1 MTILKLLVVALV
13 LLVVGLWGTTLV
25 MSRRVEAQFPPI
37 GKFVTVN
44 GNRIHY
50 IEVEAGAD
58 ADLPVL
64 LFLHGA
70 SGNARELMGA
80 FAGPLKGRARMI
92 FVDRPGAGYSDR
104 KGDDDRLPETQAEYF
119 SGLLKALKI
128 DRAIIIGHS
137 LGGGMAAALALAHP
151 EQVAGLVF
159 ISAASH
165 PWPGGDV
172 DWTYD
177 VANIPVV
184 GWLFAQLI
192 VAPAGSLKYN
202 GALKHVFMPD
212 KVPAD
217 YGALS
222 GTRLV
227 LRPANFLANA
237 RDVGSFWESTKRLS
251 PRYPSIT
258 APTVIISGD
267 EDEIVLEHVHSDGL
281 HRDIKGSRLVW
292 LKGAGHMPSYTR
304 TGEIIAEIE
313 RLADEIRTRS
323 N

>member
-1 MTILKLLVVALV
+1 MTILKIFAVALV
-13 LLVVGLWGTTLV
+13 MLVVGLWVTTLV
-25 MSRRVEAQFPPI
+25 ISRRIEAQFPPI

-44 GNRIHY
+44 GSRLHY
-50 IEVEAGAD
+50 VEVEPGAD

-80 FAGPLKGRARMI
+80 FAEPLKGRARMI

-104 KGDDDRLPETQAEYF
+104 GKDADRMPETQADYF
-119 SGLLKALKI
+119 SGLLRQLGIEK
-128 DRAIIIGHS
+128 AIIVGHS
-137 LGGGMAAALALAHP
+137 LGGGMAAAFALRHP
-151 EQVAGLVF
+151 GQVAGLVF
-159 ISAASH
+159 IAAATH
-165 PWPGGDV
+165 PWPGGDI

-184 GWLFAQLI
+184 GWLFAHLV
-192 VAPAGSLKYN
+192 VAPAGSLKYT
-202 GALKHVFMPD
+202 GALRHVFTPD

-217 YGALS
+217 YASLS

-251 PRYPSIT
+251 PLYPSIT

-267 EDEIVLEHVHSDGL
+267 GDEIVLEHVHSDGL
-281 HRDIKGSRLVW
+281 NRDIKGSRLIW
-292 LKGAGHMPSYTR
+292 LKGAGHMPTYTR

-313 RLADEIRTRS
+313 RLANEIRNGGR
-323 N
+323 